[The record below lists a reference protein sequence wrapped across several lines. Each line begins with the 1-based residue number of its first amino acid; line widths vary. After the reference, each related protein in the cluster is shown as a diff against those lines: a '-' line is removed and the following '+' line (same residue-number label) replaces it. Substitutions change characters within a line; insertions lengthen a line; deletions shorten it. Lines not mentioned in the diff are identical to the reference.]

1 MEGGD
6 FSNLAEQV
14 GGLINQCRQ
23 WKQENVEL
31 ATKLEEHAKQ
41 IKVLETENSDLQRQ
55 LEAIE
60 TTDTDSVDEVE
71 KRLLENRQQYAP
83 HSVIHDLGG
92 TAEKPETISYEH
104 YASLAKRY
112 EQLFQE
118 NASLIESFFTV
129 KKKLRSCK
137 SKVNLWNK
145 CFERDTFDVYVH
157 GKKTVFRRDNTV
169 AAHRPVRHHRPG
181 QNEAVSTSGISTLGS
196 PGQIRQPHMH
206 ENGLVEEN
214 TAIGTLEKAR
224 EPQLPTL
231 PSPNTRAGSVTG
243 ESLQQHSSELSS
255 SDIMSTQTQ
264 DPRYAVEPHI
274 FPSSPPAETP
284 IFVSSR
290 PVKGR
295 GRGNQRP
302 VLNNAA
308 GLHETGSFTTP
319 VTVKSEPTS
328 SSPLERTH
336 RTNNNSDIEGDSDD
350 DCLDLSTREK
360 GKFDFIP
367 RDHADSPPAQ
377 QSDNRFP
384 AFDERE
390 NVRIKPPNLDQRP
403 LAGTKRRLALQPVN
417 ANVPSIQQ
425 GDGHTPNQGA
435 KQRRYEPRGVEPVH
449 LVAEDGEEASCQRA
463 NTGLHTGKLHTI
475 SKIEISKSPAAGR
488 LEDLLEGAPRP
499 QPILASPF
507 RNPEV
512 SDNSPLGTPSKISA
526 RSITPRTA
534 RPQGIEKRARSG
546 RQPPPP
552 TSRSLRSSA
561 GPHQP
566 RADDEVAPEDEPFR
580 ARPLHRLGFEH
591 FKLNPERNQ
600 GLDYAFD
607 EVVRR
612 KDLRKC
618 LPGCIRPQCC
628 GKGFRAMAKL
638 KGFGTAGNNDVSL
651 EDLDQEDRQVLD
663 EYLGDNRNVLETMTE
678 KELRE
683 LLLDARTRHL
693 ANQFGKHRHVH
704 ERWRSPPGFW
714 RTDMPS
720 TQELERDRE
729 EARMAEQ
736 EKLAERYKEAM
747 RPGGL
752 WKFADE

>member
-14 GGLINQCRQ
+14 GGLINQCRR
-23 WKQENVEL
+23 WKQENMEL
-31 ATKLEEHAKQ
+31 KTKLEEDAKQ
-41 IKVLETENSDLQRQ
+41 IKVLETENSDLQQQ

-60 TTDTDSVDEVE
+60 TTDSFDEVE
-71 KRLLENRQQYAP
+71 KRLFENRQKYAP
-83 HSVIHDLGG
+83 NSVIHDLGSKV
-92 TAEKPETISYEH
+92 EKPETISYEH

-129 KKKLRSCK
+129 KKKLRSCR

-145 CFERDTFDVYVH
+145 CFERDTFGVYVH
-157 GKKTVFRRDNTV
+157 GKKAFFRRDNTI
-169 AAHRPVRHHRPG
+169 ATHCSLRHHLG
-181 QNEAVSTSGISTLGS
+181 QNEAVSSSGISTVGS
-196 PGQIRQPHMH
+196 PGRIRQHQTH
-206 ENGLVEEN
+206 ENGLAEET
-214 TAIGTLEKAR
+214 TAIGTLEGDR
-224 EPQLPTL
+224 EPQSPTL
-231 PSPNTRAGSVTG
+231 PSPNTRAGRVPG
-243 ESLQQHSSELSS
+243 ESLQHYSELSS

-290 PVKGR
+290 PVKGK
-295 GRGNQRP
+295 GKGNQHP
-302 VLNNAA
+302 TLNNGT

-319 VTVKSEPTS
+319 VTVKGEPTS

-336 RTNNNSDIEGDSDD
+336 RTNHGNDIEGDSDD
-350 DCLDLSTREK
+350 DCLDPSTSEK
-360 GKFDFIP
+360 GKHDFIP
-367 RDHADSPPAQ
+367 REYADNPPAQ
-377 QSDNRFP
+377 QSDNRFLV
-384 AFDERE
+384 FDERE
-390 NVRIKPPNLDQRP
+390 NVKIEPPNLDQRQ
-403 LAGTKRRLALQPVN
+403 LAGTKRRLVLQPVN
-417 ANVPSIQQ
+417 ANVSSIQQ
-425 GDGHTPNQGA
+425 GNGHTPNQEA
-435 KQRRYEPRGVEPVH
+435 KRKRYDNRGVEAVH
-449 LVAEDGEEASCQRA
+449 LVAEDGDEVSSQKAKTS
-463 NTGLHTGKLHTI
+463 LHTRKLHTN
-475 SKIEISKSPAAGR
+475 SKFEKSKSPAAGR
-488 LEDLLEGAPRP
+488 LEDLLGDVPRP
-499 QPILASPF
+499 RPILTSSF

-512 SDNSPLGTPSKISA
+512 SDNSPLATPSKISA
-526 RSITPRTA
+526 NSITPRTA
-534 RPQGIEKRARSG
+534 RSQGVEKRARSW

-561 GPHQP
+561 GPQQP
-566 RADDEVAPEDEPFR
+566 RADDEVVPEDEPFR

-638 KGFGTAGNNDVSL
+638 KGFGTTGNDDVSL
-651 EDLDQEDRQVLD
+651 EDLDQEDRQVLN
-663 EYLGDNRNVLETMTE
+663 EYLGDNRIVLETMTE

-683 LLLDARTRHL
+683 LLLDARTRNL
-693 ANQFGKHRHVH
+693 ANRFGKHRHVH
-704 ERWRSPPGFW
+704 ERGRSPPGFW

-729 EARMAEQ
+729 EARRVEQ
-736 EKLAERYKEAM
+736 EKLADRYREAM

>member
-14 GGLINQCRQ
+14 GGLIDQCRR

-31 ATKLEEHAKQ
+31 ETKLEEHTKQ
-41 IKVLETENSDLQRQ
+41 IKVLATENSDLQRQ
-55 LEAIE
+55 LEAVE
-60 TTDTDSVDEVE
+60 TADSVDEVE

-83 HSVIHDLGG
+83 NSVIHDLRGE
-92 TAEKPETISYEH
+92 AEKPETISYEY
-104 YASLAKRY
+104 YARLAKRY

-157 GKKTVFRRDNTV
+157 GKRAVFRRDNTI
-169 AAHRPVRHHRPG
+169 AAHCPLRHHHPG
-181 QNEAVSTSGISTLGS
+181 QNEAVSTPGISTLG
-196 PGQIRQPHMH
+196 PPAQIRQPHMH
-206 ENGLVEEN
+206 EKGPVEEN
-214 TAIGTLEKAR
+214 TAIGTLERAQ
-224 EPQLPTL
+224 EPQSPTL
-231 PSPNTRAGSVTG
+231 PSPHTQAGSVPG
-243 ESLQQHSSELSS
+243 ESLQQPSSELSS

-274 FPSSPPAETP
+274 FPSSPPAENP

-295 GRGNQRP
+295 GKGNQHP
-302 VLNNAA
+302 VLNNAT
-308 GLHETGSFTTP
+308 GLRETGSFTTP

-336 RTNNNSDIEGDSDD
+336 RTNNDIDIEDDSDD
-350 DCLDLSTREK
+350 DCLDPSTSEK
-360 GKFDFIP
+360 GKHDFIP
-367 RDHADSPPAQ
+367 REHADNPPAQ
-377 QSDNRFP
+377 QSDNRFLV
-384 AFDERE
+384 FDERE
-390 NVRIKPPNLDQRP
+390 NLKVEPPNLDQRP

-417 ANVPSIQQ
+417 ANVSSIQQ

-435 KQRRYEPRGVEPVH
+435 KRRRYDPSGAEAVH
-449 LVAEDGEEASCQRA
+449 LVAEDGDETSFPKAK
-463 NTGLHTGKLHTI
+463 TGLHTGKLHTS
-475 SKIEISKSPAAGR
+475 SKIEKSKSPAAGR
-488 LEDLLEGAPRP
+488 LEDLLGGAPRP
-499 QPILASPF
+499 RPILTSPF
-507 RNPEV
+507 RIPEV
-512 SDNSPLGTPSKISA
+512 SDISPLGTPSKISA
-526 RSITPRTA
+526 RSITPRAA
-534 RPQGIEKRARSG
+534 RPQGVEKRARSE

-552 TSRSLRSSA
+552 ASRTLRSSA
-561 GPHQP
+561 GPQQH
-566 RADDEVAPEDEPFR
+566 RADDEVVPEDEPFR

-591 FKLNPERNQ
+591 FKLDPERNQ

-618 LPGCIRPQCC
+618 LPGCIGPQCC

-638 KGFGTAGNNDVSL
+638 KGFGTAGNDDVSL

-663 EYLGDNRNVLETMTE
+663 EYLGDNRIVLETMAE
-678 KELRE
+678 QELRE

-704 ERWRSPPGFW
+704 ERARSPPGFW

-720 TQELERDRE
+720 TQEVERDRE
-729 EARMAEQ
+729 EARRAEQ
-736 EKLAERYKEAM
+736 EKLAERYREAM